1 MLQRR
6 IASNAS
12 CAARAVRRPVPRTAN
27 ARFRTQTPRFQSS
40 SSTSGSSSS
49 NSTSNSGSTL
59 SPAIVGGLSGS
70 LATFAIGYYWYRQSG
85 ARDLVQATKQTKA
98 YAQSATQKLKESTP
112 EPNEALKWLRS
123 TAQSYAAF
131 IPGARGYVDSAFDD
145 IDAIREKHG
154 DEVDNIVREAYEELR
169 GIAKDGQL
177 SLITAEKA
185 WNVIVNQLGRIG
197 DLAGDAAQQ
206 IMDNHPQLKDKVG
219 GNLDSLKE
227 MGQNF
232 GPEAKKEVDRTW
244 DQISDVVKTGMS
256 AENIE
261 KVRKIVQEKVDK
273 LKQLGDEAWKKGM
286 EQAKPYLDKNPKVKE
301 IIEENADSLKSGN
314 VQDLFKKI
322 KKAVESG
329 DTGDLE
335 SYVSSFADK
344 AKKSG
349 FGGLDQY
356 LNKVPGGDQIIPKFQ
371 QIQQVAEKHGDEA
384 QRIMKD
390 AVTEISEILKK
401 KGDEA
406 ANLAKKAKDESK
418 K

>member
-1 MLQRR
+1 
-6 IASNAS
+6 
-12 CAARAVRRPVPRTAN
+12 
-27 ARFRTQTPRFQSS
+27 
-40 SSTSGSSSS
+40 
-49 NSTSNSGSTL
+49 
-59 SPAIVGGLSGS
+59 
-70 LATFAIGYYWYRQSG
+70 
-85 ARDLVQATKQTKA
+85 
-98 YAQSATQKLKESTP
+98 
-112 EPNEALKWLRS
+112 LKWLRS
-123 TAQSYAAF
+123 TAQSYAVF

-154 DEVDNIVREAYEELR
+154 EEVDNIVREAYEELR
-169 GIAKDGQL
+169 DIAKDGQL
-177 SLITAEKA
+177 SLTTAEKA
-185 WNVIVNQLGRIG
+185 WNVIVKQLGRIG

-206 IMDNHPQLKDKVG
+206 IMDNHPQLKEKVG
-219 GNLDSLKE
+219 GNLDYLKE
-227 MGQNF
+227 MGQNY

-244 DQISDVVKTGMS
+244 DQISDVVKTGVS
-256 AENIE
+256 ADNIE
-261 KVRKIVQEKVDK
+261 KVRKIVQEKVEK
-273 LKQLGDEAWKKGM
+273 VKQLGDEAWKKGM

-301 IIEENADSLKSGN
+301 LIEENADTLKSGN
-314 VQDLFKKI
+314 VQQLYQKI

-344 AKKSG
+344 ASKSG

-384 QRIMKD
+384 QRIMKE
-390 AVTEISEILKK
+390 AVTEISQILKK

-406 ANLAKKAKDESK
+406 SDLAKKAKEDSK